1 LLLLKGRA
9 REQSDGVLP
18 SFLLFLLLI
27 FSLVLYRV
35 VIRML
40 LFRFTSGWRSVAL
53 SNRGDFVEKEGGQV
67 AISEWST
74 GIFSLESNFVDF
86 YIHCST
92 GLTRVFV
99 VKSDIHPLLPEP
111 PGSDQLR
118 APVKTRCGID
128 QKGYMQ
134 QAVTLRSPL
143 VLARCR
149 LPASSAIPSVL
160 LHRVSFPL
168 PP

>member
-1 LLLLKGRA
+1 
-9 REQSDGVLP
+9 
-18 SFLLFLLLI
+18 
-27 FSLVLYRV
+27 
-35 VIRML
+35 
-40 LFRFTSGWRSVAL
+40 
-53 SNRGDFVEKEGGQV
+53 VEKEGGQV

-92 GLTRVFV
+92 GRTRVSV
-99 VKSDIHPLLPEP
+99 VRSDIHPLLPEP

-128 QKGYMQ
+128 QKGYMR

-143 VLARCR
+143 ALARR
-149 LPASSAIPSVL
+149 ILPASSSIPSAL
-160 LHRVSFPL
+160 LHRSFPL
-168 PP
+168 PPESSNDLPGGPFQSFRSSVHSPGVYLLTNLANARRLEIHWQSDLTQAFVIG